1 MKITGVRTMQY
12 EIALSRPIGDANS
25 PTGRRN
31 SAQVA
36 VFVETDEGLTGVSL
50 GSPSARGHI
59 HSMVKDLLAGRDPRG
74 VRGLWKVMVDFAFKG
89 GNRGIIGDA
98 ISAIDIALWD
108 LKAKANGEPLW
119 KALGASTRKVK
130 AYASGIDLPLSDAA
144 LRAYYESMAR
154 QGISAGKL
162 KVGLDRETDLRRIG
176 IMRDALALSGKPPV
190 LTIDANEYWSPKQ
203 AIRHIRYFEEQ
214 FDITWAEEP
223 ARRWDYWGLR
233 RVSQGIRA
241 AVATGENL
249 DEIGD
254 FIPLIANEAV
264 DIVEVGMGTTG
275 ITGAMQVADLA
286 YGFELPVAMMNCPA
300 NIMAHLAAA
309 LPNHMMMEVVGAGR
323 EQGMSLV
330 DNHIADGWIVLGDA
344 PGLGIAFDEAQLA
357 SLAVERPSPDAGA
370 SPWGRRRGA
379 GLVEVGPDEP
389 EDMDR
394 E

>member
-25 PTGRRN
+25 PTGRRH

-59 HSMVKDLLAGRDPRG
+59 HSMVNDLLVGRDPRG

-119 KALGASTRKVK
+119 KTLGASTRQVK
-130 AYASGIDLPLSDAA
+130 AYASGIDLCLSDDE
-144 LRAYYESMAR
+144 LRVYYEGMAR
-154 QGISAGKL
+154 KGISAGKL
-162 KVGLDRETDLRRIG
+162 KVGLDREMDLRRIG
-176 IMRDALALSGKPPV
+176 IMADALALSGKQPV
-190 LTIDANEYWSPKQ
+190 LTIDSNEYWSPKQ
-203 AIRHIRYFEEQ
+203 AIRHIRFFEEQ

-330 DNHIADGWIVLGDA
+330 DNHIEDGWIVLGDA
-344 PGLGIAFDEAQLA
+344 PGLGITFDEAKLA

-379 GLVEVGPDEP
+379 GLFEVGPDEP

>member
-25 PTGRRN
+25 PTGRRH

-59 HSMVKDLLAGRDPRG
+59 HSMVKDLLVGRDPRG

-119 KALGASTRKVK
+119 KTLGASTRKVK
-130 AYASGIDLPLSDAA
+130 AYASGIDLCLSDDE
-144 LRAYYESMAR
+144 LRIYYEAMAR
-154 QGISAGKL
+154 RGISAGKL
-162 KVGLDRETDLRRIG
+162 KVGLDREMDLRRIG
-176 IMRDALALSGKPPV
+176 IMRDALALSGKQPV
-190 LTIDANEYWSPKQ
+190 LMIDANEYWSPKQ

-223 ARRWDYWGLR
+223 ARRWDYLGLR

-309 LPNHMMMEVVGAGR
+309 LPNHMLMEVVGAGR

-330 DNHIADGWIVLGDA
+330 DNHIEDGWIVLGDA
-344 PGLGIAFDEAQLA
+344 PGLGIAFDEAKLA

-389 EDMDR
+389 EDLDR